1 MKKMKE
7 NFSLSEFNTSKTIST
22 FSQSQASFFIHKPLF
37 LNHPLLEK
45 CFKNNS
51 YEIMQFLEKED
62 IDNLKLVNKFFNN
75 LCECHL
81 LFDDSINSLNNLF
94 NMTIND
100 KVEPIKKGSKLREKY
115 NFNKPMEQ
123 YFKNSK
129 EYKERI
135 KSGMRRK
142 NTKNKK

>member
-1 MKKMKE
+1 MKE
-7 NFSLSEFNTSKTIST
+7 NFSLSEFNTTKTTST

-37 LNHPLLEK
+37 INHPLLEK
-45 CFKNNS
+45 CFKENS
-51 YEIMQFLEKED
+51 FEIMQFLDKGD
-62 IDNLKLVNKFFNN
+62 IDSLKLANKFFNN

-81 LFDDSINSLNNLF
+81 LFNDSIGALNNLY

-100 KVEPIKKGSKLREKY
+100 KVEPMKKTSKLREKY

-123 YFKNSK
+123 YYKNSK

-135 KSGMRRK
+135 QSGMRRK
-142 NTKNKK
+142 KQKK

>member
-1 MKKMKE
+1 MKV
-7 NFSLSEFNTSKTIST
+7 NFSLSEFNTTKTTST
-22 FSQSQASFFIHKPLF
+22 FSQSQASFFIHKPIF
-37 LNHPLLEK
+37 LDQKKKKK
-45 CFKNNS
+45 CFRDNS
-51 YEIMQFLEKED
+51 FEIFQFLDKSD

-75 LCECHL
+75 LCECHS

-100 KVEPIKKGSKLREKY
+100 KVEPMKKGSKLREKY

-123 YFKNSK
+123 YYKNSK
-129 EYKERI
+129 EYKDRI

-142 NTKNKK
+142 KQNK

>member
-1 MKKMKE
+1 MKK
-7 NFSLSEFNTSKTIST
+7 NLSLSEFNASKTIST

-37 LNHPLLEK
+37 LDHPLLEK
-45 CFKNNS
+45 CFKDNS
-51 YEIMQFLEKED
+51 YEILQFLDKKD
-62 IDNLKLVNKFFNN
+62 INNLTLVNKFFNGI
-75 LCECHL
+75 CECHS
-81 LFDDSINSLNNLF
+81 LFSESMNSLNNLF

-100 KVEPIKKGSKLREKY
+100 KIEPMKKGSKLREKY

>member
-1 MKKMKE
+1 MKLKNKMKE
-7 NFSLSEFNTSKTIST
+7 NFSISEFNTSKSIST
-22 FSQSQASFFIHKPLF
+22 FSQSQASFFIHKPIF
-37 LNHPLLEK
+37 LDHPLLEK
-45 CFKNNS
+45 CFKENS
-51 YEIMQFLEKED
+51 YEIMQFLDKDD
-62 IDNLKLVNKFFNN
+62 IDKLKLVNKFFNN
-75 LCECHL
+75 LCECHS
-81 LFDDSINSLNNLF
+81 LFNDSINSLNNLF

-123 YFKNSK
+123 YYKNSK

-142 NTKNKK
+142 KK

>member
-1 MKKMKE
+1 MKE
-7 NFSLSEFNTSKTIST
+7 NFSLSEFNTTKTTST

-37 LNHPLLEK
+37 INHPLLEK
-45 CFKNNS
+45 CFKENS
-51 YEIMQFLEKED
+51 FEIMQFLDKGD
-62 IDNLKLVNKFFNN
+62 IDNLKLANKFFNN

-81 LFDDSINSLNNLF
+81 LFNDSIGALNNLY

-100 KVEPIKKGSKLREKY
+100 KVEPMKKTSKLREKY

-123 YFKNSK
+123 YYKNSK

-135 KSGMRRK
+135 QSGMRRK
-142 NTKNKK
+142 KQNK

>member
-1 MKKMKE
+1 MKE
-7 NFSLSEFNTSKTIST
+7 NFSLSEFNTTKTTST

-37 LNHPLLEK
+37 INHPLLEK
-45 CFKNNS
+45 CFKENS
-51 YEIMQFLEKED
+51 FEIMQFLDKGD
-62 IDNLKLVNKFFNN
+62 IDNLKLANKFFNN

-81 LFDDSINSLNNLF
+81 LFNDSIGALNNLY

-100 KVEPIKKGSKLREKY
+100 KVEPMKKTSKLREKY

-123 YFKNSK
+123 YYKNSK

-135 KSGMRRK
+135 QSGMRRK
-142 NTKNKK
+142 KQKK